1 MPSLVKKELFYL
13 KWILTAQITSTCNLN
28 QYKVSPYA
36 FSSNEIIERVCEE
49 WQKLMLV
56 CSLIFKPGKT
66 TVFIHNF
73 RRNLSLLIIFSRL

>member
-36 FSSNEIIERVCEE
+36 FSSNEIIERVCGEC
-49 WQKLMLV
+49 QKLMLV
-56 CSLIFKPGKT
+56 AALF
-66 TVFIHNF
+66 
-73 RRNLSLLIIFSRL
+73 LSLARQLFSYIIFDGICRY